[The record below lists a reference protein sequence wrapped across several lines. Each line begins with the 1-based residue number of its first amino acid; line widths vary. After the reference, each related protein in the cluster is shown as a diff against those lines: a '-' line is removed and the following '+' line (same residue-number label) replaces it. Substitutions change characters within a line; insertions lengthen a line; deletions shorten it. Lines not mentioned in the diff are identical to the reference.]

1 MPSGHRTG
9 SQVTYQ
15 KAAVL
20 TTTRHLSLQNSD
32 TVAYGI
38 CSAPTLTAAL
48 LHTDRWRNTG
58 LPLHYNTATQDCL
71 YNTQLHK
78 TASTLYSYTRLPLQ
92 YTATQTASTIYSYTD
107 CLYIIQLHRTASIII
122 TQSNRSACTLLHRN
136 YTLQRTGFK
145 PAFMYSN
152 GDHSIRYRSQTI
164 YSELS
169 KHSRSP
175 TSITFSAI
183 ECTKSAKI
191 NTHLIT

>member
-78 TASTLYSYTRLPLQ
+78 TASTLYSYTDCLYNIQLHRLPLH
-92 YTATQTASTIYSYTD
+92 YTATQD
-107 CLYIIQLHRTASIII
+107 CLY
-122 TQSNRSACTLLHRN
+122 NN
-136 YTLQRTGFK
+136 YTVKQVCLYITTQKLHSTTNGIQTRVHVLKRRPQHSVPLTDHLFRT
-145 PAFMYSN
+145 
-152 GDHSIRYRSQTI
+152 Q
-164 YSELS
+164 
-169 KHSRSP
+169 
-175 TSITFSAI
+175 
-183 ECTKSAKI
+183 
-191 NTHLIT
+191 